1 MGMFTAVASLNLIL
15 STLSSCGEVG
25 GREELHEGEF
35 LPLLKIFYQK
45 IFFLRLRLN
54 ASMLCP
60 SCKHYIEYIDVRFR
74 FCIKC
79 GNPNLITLLSE
90 PIIQF

>member
-45 IFFLRLRLN
+45 IFFTFKIKCFN
-54 ASMLCP
+54 AMSIMQTLA
-60 SCKHYIEYIDVRFR
+60 DVRFR
-74 FCIKC
+74 FCIQCKSQSHYF
-79 GNPNLITLLSE
+79 TL
-90 PIIQF
+90 